1 MNKKEIYFKFI
12 RMVGDVIFMNLAF
25 LTAFYIRFYFSIP
38 ANNFSAFLEQIPYI
52 SFFTVVILYLYN
64 LYNKQ
69 LKKNLE
75 ETFYSLVPST
85 IIIVLFSVVLSYFLQ
100 TYHFPRSVFLI
111 VLPIL
116 YVYLFLWRYVALKIE
131 KKYSK
136 AQRIVVVAKG
146 KESEKIVNNI
156 KRGTNG
162 GYKLEAVI
170 TEKNGF
176 EFEDDLK
183 AKTKHIESF
192 EKLEN
197 ELKQI
202 NPDHVFISGQI
213 KEETKKEMF
222 YHSLE
227 EEWQI
232 SLVPDF
238 YEIMLAGAEMEQ
250 IGEIP
255 VYEMKRLR
263 GFRYKTVKRITDIVI
278 SSFGILITLPFT
290 LLTAIAIKF
299 ESKGPVFFKQKRM
312 SRNGKI
318 FNVYK
323 FRTMVNNAE
332 KNTGPVLA
340 NKNDSRVTKIGSI
353 LRKTRIDEIPQL
365 INVLKGDMSIIGPR
379 PERPHFVERFER
391 DIPDYKYRH
400 RIKSG
405 VTGLAQI
412 FGYYS
417 SDPEDKLRLDL
428 LYANKA
434 SLLFDLK
441 IILHTIKVM
450 LMGHKAN

>member
-12 RMVGDVIFMNLAF
+12 RMIGDVIFMNLAF
-25 LTAFYIRFYFSIP
+25 LTAFYIRFSFSVP
-38 ANNFSAFLEQIPYI
+38 SNNFSAFLEQVPYI
-52 SFFTVVILYLYN
+52 SIFTIIILYLYN
-64 LYNKQ
+64 LYNNQ

-85 IIIVLFSVVLSYFLQ
+85 IIIVLFSIVLSYFLQ

-116 YVYLFLWRYVALKIE
+116 YIYLFLWRYISLKIE
-131 KKYSK
+131 KKFSK
-136 AQRIVVVAKG
+136 AQRIVVIGKG
-146 KESEKIVNNI
+146 KESKKIVKNI

-170 TEKNGF
+170 TKTNGF
-176 EFEDDLK
+176 DFENDLNEK
-183 AKTKHIESF
+183 IKHINGF
-192 EKLEN
+192 EKLEK
-197 ELKQI
+197 ELKNI
-202 NPDHVFISGQI
+202 NPDLVFLSGQV
-213 KEETKKEMF
+213 EEEIKKELF

-227 EEWQI
+227 EDWKI
-232 SLVPDF
+232 TLVPDF

-250 IGEIP
+250 IGEFP
-255 VYEMKRLR
+255 VYEIKRLT
-263 GFRYKTVKRITDIVI
+263 GFRYGTFKRITDIIV
-278 SSFGILITLPFT
+278 SLFGLIITSPITLITT
-290 LLTAIAIKF
+290 IAIKL
-299 ESKGPVFFKQKRM
+299 ESKGPIFFKQERISK
-312 SRNGKI
+312 NGSK
-318 FNVYK
+318 FDVYK

-340 NKNDSRVTKIGSI
+340 SQNDSRVTKVGNI

-365 INVLKGDMSIIGPR
+365 INVLKGDMSLIGPR
-379 PERPHFVERFER
+379 PERPHFVEQFEK

-434 SLLFDLK
+434 GIVFDLK
-441 IILHTIKVM
+441 IMLHTIKVM
-450 LMGHKAN
+450 LMGHKAS